1 MSTTNFST
9 RDVSHISKFNGSNF
23 PFWKFK
29 ISLVLKQ
36 HDLMEIVLGTQVKPS
51 PLAVFVVSN
60 AAEIKTWCQKDN
72 SASCCIVATIE
83 EIYQRTLINCKSSKE
98 MWDRLVRQYKQAACE
113 NKFVLQQRFFN
124 YSFQQDHDVMSH
136 ITEIETMAHQ
146 LSDLGEPATEL
157 QIITKILC
165 TLPTSFKTVIS
176 AWENVED
183 DKKKLPLLTTRL
195 LKEESLSKM
204 HGGES
209 AADAAFF
216 SRRENQVNSKELPS
230 KKKLDKR
237 VCFYCDPNGKVGH
250 LEEKC
255 WVKHGRHGRHDS
267 RLGSANAALSN
278 HTEWPI
284 DYGFSAYITSYL
296 SSLLNRN
303 SREWFADSGVS
314 KHASKVDVFRIYPSP
329 SQKFSSK
336 RNRI

>member
-1 MSTTNFST
+1 
-9 RDVSHISKFNGSNF
+9 
-23 PFWKFK
+23 
-29 ISLVLKQ
+29 
-36 HDLMEIVLGTQVKPS
+36 
-51 PLAVFVVSN
+51 
-60 AAEIKTWCQKDN
+60 
-72 SASCCIVATIE
+72 
-83 EIYQRTLINCKSSKE
+83 
-98 MWDRLVRQYKQAACE
+98 MWDRLVSQFEQAASE
-113 NKFVLQQRFFN
+113 NKYFLQQRFFN

-136 ITEIETMAHQ
+136 ITEIETLAYQ
-146 LSDLGEPATEL
+146 LSDLGEPQTDL
-157 QIITKILC
+157 KIITKILF
-165 TLPTSFKTVIS
+165 TLPPSFKTVIS

-204 HGGES
+204 PGGES

-216 SRRENQVNSKELPS
+216 SRRENQVNSKELPC
-230 KKKLDKR
+230 KKNLNKR

-255 WVKHGRHGRHDS
+255 WVKHGRHGRHGRHDS

-303 SREWFADSGVS
+303 SREWFADSGAS
-314 KHASKVDVFRIYPSP
+314 KHMSDQRWM
-329 SQKFSSK
+329 FSEFIPLHPKSFPVK
-336 RNRI
+336 GIGSDTKPLQATGRGDILIKCRVNGV